1 VKQTKTHNLPK
12 ARRSEILTREIPGE
26 LLVYDMKR
34 HRAYCLNET
43 AAFIWK
49 QCNGKRTV
57 AQLAGQ
63 LENRSG
69 GSVDEQIVWLAL
81 DQLEKSKLLDP
92 RFSFPSQSGISRRGL
107 IRSMGLASVI
117 ALPVVVSI
125 IAPTAVQAAS
135 CIPGGIQPSN
145 CTKASRVGCC
155 CTNSKTC
162 TQISPGVFQCVDPAC

>member
-1 VKQTKTHNLPK
+1 MKQSKLHNLPK

-43 AAFIWK
+43 AAYIWK

-57 AQLAGQ
+57 AQLACQ
-63 LENRSG
+63 LEDRSG
-69 GSVDEQIVWLAL
+69 GSVDEKIVWLAL
-81 DQLEKSKLLDP
+81 DQLEKRHLLDP
-92 RFSFPSQSGISRRGL
+92 RFSFPSQSGVSRRGV
-107 IRSMGLASVI
+107 IRSIGLASVI

-135 CIPGGIQPSN
+135 CIPGGIPTGS
-145 CTKASRVGCC
+145 CTGVTKVGCC

-162 TQISPGVFQCVDPAC
+162 AQTGPTFKCDGAAC

>member
-1 VKQTKTHNLPK
+1 MKQTKTHNLPK
-12 ARRSEILTREIPGE
+12 ARKSGILTREIPGE
-26 LLVYDMKR
+26 VLVYDTKR
-34 HRAYCLNET
+34 HRAFCLNET
-43 AAFIWK
+43 AAYIWK

-57 AQLAGQ
+57 AQLACQ
-63 LENRSG
+63 LEDRSG

-81 DQLEKSKLLDP
+81 DQLEKSHLLDP

-107 IRSMGLASVI
+107 MRSMGLASVI

-135 CIPGGIQPSN
+135 CIPGGIQPAN
-145 CTKASRVGCC
+145 CTGVTVVGCC

-162 TQISPGVFQCVDPAC
+162 TQTSPGVFQCVAPAC